1 MSTLPYY
8 ARYFDI
14 AKGDIIVNLG
24 ACIGKAT
31 LYFSDKVGPKGLIV
45 AVEPVV
51 ENFLPLTRNILN
63 RRVCNVIPLMMA
75 IWEKTGR
82 AQINLAHPEKGYAS
96 HSLVFERTH
105 GKREVPT
112 ISWDDLVELC
122 HLSHV
127 NLMKMDIE
135 GGECEV
141 LRGMT
146 RVLPDKIVM
155 EEHIRKEKDPAKKLD
170 EIYSLLRMK
179 GYDVEVRE
187 HCYIYARRGEQ
198 P

>member
-8 ARYFDI
+8 ARYFEI
-14 AKGDIIVNLG
+14 KKGDIIVNLG

-31 LYFSDKVGPKGLIV
+31 LYFSGKASPKGLVV

-51 ENFLPLTRNILN
+51 ENFILLTRSILS
-63 RRVCNVIPLMMA
+63 RKLYNVIPLMMA
-75 IWEKTGR
+75 IWETTGR

-122 HLSHV
+122 DLSHV
-127 NLMKMDIE
+127 NLMKIDIE

-146 RVLPDKIVM
+146 RVLPGKIVM
-155 EEHIRKEKDPAKKLD
+155 EEHIRKEKDPAKKLE
-170 EIYSLLRMK
+170 EIYLLLRAK

-187 HCYIYARRGEQ
+187 HCYIYARRGE
-198 P
+198 